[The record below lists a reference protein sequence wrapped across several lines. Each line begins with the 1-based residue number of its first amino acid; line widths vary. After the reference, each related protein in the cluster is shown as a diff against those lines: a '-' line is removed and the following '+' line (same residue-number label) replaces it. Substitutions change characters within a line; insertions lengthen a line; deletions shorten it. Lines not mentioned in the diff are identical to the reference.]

1 LAIVGSATL
10 AITLA
15 RRSDGRI
22 DGFVIE
28 GDVAELARFLK
39 PDTDSSTAADVV
51 AYLVKPTGAT

>member
-10 AITLA
+10 A
-15 RRSDGRI
+15 RRSNGRI